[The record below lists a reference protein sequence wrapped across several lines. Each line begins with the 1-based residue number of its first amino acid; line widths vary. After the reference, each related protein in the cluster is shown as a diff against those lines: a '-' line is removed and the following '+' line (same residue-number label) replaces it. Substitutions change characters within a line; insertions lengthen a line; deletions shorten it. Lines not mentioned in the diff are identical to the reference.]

1 MKTII
6 LISALILSFFLA
18 SYKETTSRAVLKS
31 NKILCCIA
39 EKLKENSTFKLSPV
53 SDIIVDVLI
62 YYGIL
67 CTGYDDFSSVMNILR
82 KNTSNAL
89 GADKIYDMLRDI
101 NVAVIS
107 NIEEK
112 CENILKFAN
121 SNQEKAYE
129 AHKKCKNTVFYVY
142 PGITAIIAIIFI

>member
-1 MKTII
+1 MNC
-6 LISALILSFFLA
+6 ALIWVQPIA
-18 SYKETTSRAVLKS
+18 TT
-31 NKILCCIA
+31 
-39 EKLKENSTFKLSPV
+39 KLSK
-53 SDIIVDVLI
+53 L
-62 YYGIL
+62 L
-67 CTGYDDFSSVMNILR
+67 ALR

-101 NVAVIS
+101 NVTVIS